1 MKHTILGLLP
11 DGGSPQAAN
20 IHAIKVSPNESQHL
34 DKVLHTMD
42 LDFLLSLNKVVVPSP
57 NTLSWDAC
65 SMTHL
70 ETHSPMHLK

>member
-1 MKHTILGLLP
+1 MK
-11 DGGSPQAAN
+11 SVVSS
-20 IHAIKVSPNESQHL
+20 IKVSEQDATNSVKLQQ
-34 DKVLHTMD
+34 MY
-42 LDFLLSLNKVVVPSP
+42 VVVPSP